1 MPESAASS
9 PTGANSG
16 GAAAADGG
24 SVAAG
29 DSSDAAPDARNR
41 WHPIAAAD
49 DLVLRHVYHG
59 KLLGRELAV
68 WRADDGF
75 VNVWENRCLHRGVR
89 LSIGVNDGRELV
101 CAYHGWRYANRT
113 AGCTYIP
120 AHPADAPARTI
131 CNRTF
136 DAVERHGLVWSGEE
150 PDGPPP
156 EAPELDGAETLVLRS
171 LPVNAGAALVVD
183 GLAGYDLEGL
193 PLPVRRDDYATVLEY
208 DDETVIAF
216 FVQPVDSD
224 RSVIRPVL
232 APAPPAAA
240 ERIEVLRRHS
250 TALEALRKE
259 LEEQAAKLPPVE
271 PMTPA
276 LEQVPVHL
284 AELPEPSAR
293 GRQAR
298 LRVRVARK
306 WNTAADVAAFELE
319 SIAGQLP
326 TFQPGA
332 HIDVHLPDGL
342 IRQYSLTN
350 GPGQLDRYRIGVKLE
365 PESRGGS
372 AALHH
377 TVREGDVLAISEPR
391 NNFPLRRNA
400 VRTVLIAGGIG
411 ITPLL
416 AMAQTLR
423 HSNLG
428 FELHCFARSRDH
440 LAFGEILERLGDS
453 VTAHLDLSPD
463 DTAAAIAQIL
473 EGRSTSDRVYGCG
486 PAPMLAAVRELA
498 EAAGWP
504 EETVHFEYFS
514 NPTEIDDSSSFE
526 IDLARSALTL
536 AVPAGRTVLEIL
548 RDNGVDV
555 ASSCEVGA
563 CGTCSVGVIEGEPDH
578 QDVYLSQSEKQ
589 RGDRMMACISRARGP
604 RLILDL

>member
-1 MPESAASS
+1 MAENAAESAASES
-9 PTGANSG
+9 GVSEADPEAGGGGANG
-16 GAAAADGG
+16 
-24 SVAAG
+24 AG
-29 DSSDAAPDARNR
+29 DPGRR

-136 DAVERHGLVWSGEE
+136 GAAERYGLIWSGEE
-150 PDGPPP
+150 PDGEIPG
-156 EAPELDGAETLVLRS
+156 APELAGETLVLRS
-171 LPVNAGAALVVD
+171 LPVNAGAALAID
-183 GLAGYDLEGL
+183 WLAGYE
-193 PLPVRRDDYATVLEY
+193 PESSPRPVRRSEHATALEY
-208 DDETVIAF
+208 DDETAVVF

-232 APAPPAAA
+232 APAPPDA

-259 LEEQAAKLPPVE
+259 LEAEAAKRPPAE

-284 AELPEPSAR
+284 AEPPEPSAR

-298 LRVRVARK
+298 LRVQVARK

-332 HIDVHLPDGL
+332 HIDVHLPGGL
-342 IRQYSLTN
+342 VRQYSLTN

-372 AALHH
+372 EAMHH

-391 NNFPLRRNA
+391 NNFLLRRNA
-400 VRTVLIAGGIG
+400 ERTILLAGGIG

-416 AMAQTLR
+416 AMAQALH
-423 HSNLG
+423 HSNLA

-440 LAFGEILERLGDS
+440 LAFGETLERLGDS
-453 VTAHLDLSPD
+453 VTAHLGLSPA
-463 DTAAAIAQIL
+463 DTAAAIARTL
-473 EGRSTSDRVYGCG
+473 EGRSPSDRVYGCG

-504 EETVHFEYFS
+504 EEVVHFEYFA

-526 IDLARSALTL
+526 VSLARSALTL
-536 AVPAGRTVLEIL
+536 AVPAGRTVLEVL

-555 ASSCEVGA
+555 ASSCEQGA

-578 QDVYLSQSEKQ
+578 QDVYLNESEKQ
-589 RGDRMMACISRARGP
+589 RGDRMMVCISRARGP

>member
-1 MPESAASS
+1 MS
-9 PTGANSG
+9 PG
-16 GAAAADGG
+16 DGG
-24 SVAAG
+24 PGPA
-29 DSSDAAPDARNR
+29 SDPRHR
-41 WHPIAAAD
+41 WHPIAAVD
-49 DLVLRHVYHG
+49 DLVFRHVYHG

-89 LSIGVNDGRELV
+89 LSIGASDGRELV

-136 DAVERHGLVWSGEE
+136 VAVERYGLVWSAEDPEGEA
-150 PDGPPP
+150 PP
-156 EAPELDGAETLVLRS
+156 EAAELAGAETLVLRN
-171 LPVNAGAALVVD
+171 LPVNAGAGLVID
-183 GLAGYDLEGL
+183 GLAGYDPESLAA
-193 PLPVRRDDYATVLEY
+193 VARRTGDAAALQLGDGTAIV
-208 DDETVIAF
+208 F

-224 RSVIRPVL
+224 RSVIRPVMT
-232 APAPPAAA
+232 PAPPAAD
-240 ERIEVLRRHS
+240 RIGVLRRHS
-250 TALEALRKE
+250 AALEALRKN
-259 LEEQAAKLPPVE
+259 LEEEAARRPPAE

-276 LEQVPVHL
+276 LEQVPIHL
-284 AELPEPSAR
+284 AELPEPSPR
-293 GRQAR
+293 GRQAP

-306 WNTAADVAAFELE
+306 WDTAADVAAFELE

-332 HIDVHLPDGL
+332 HIDVHLANGL
-342 IRQYSLTN
+342 VRQYSLTN

-372 AALHH
+372 AAMHH
-377 TVREGDVLAISEPR
+377 TVREGDVLAVSEPR

-400 VRTVLIAGGIG
+400 ERTVLIAGGIG

-416 AMAQTLR
+416 AMAQALH

-428 FELHCFARSRDH
+428 FELHCFARSPDH
-440 LAFGEILERLGDS
+440 LAFGETLDRLGDS
-453 VTAHLDLSPD
+453 VTAHLGLSPA
-463 DTAAAIAQIL
+463 DTAAAIARAL
-473 EGRSTSDRVYGCG
+473 EGRSPSDRVYGCG

-504 EETVHFEYFS
+504 AETVHFEYFA

-526 IDLARSALTL
+526 VALARSALTL
-536 AVPAGRTVLEIL
+536 AVPAGRTVLEVL

-578 QDVYLSQSEKQ
+578 QDVYLTSAE
-589 RGDRMMACISRARGP
+589 RAEGARMMACVSRSLGP

>member
-9 PTGANSG
+9 PSG
-16 GAAAADGG
+16 VNDGT
-24 SVAAG
+24 
-29 DSSDAAPDARNR
+29 AAPDARNR

-49 DLVLRHVYHG
+49 DLVFRHVYHG

-89 LSIGVNDGRELV
+89 LSIGVNDGRELA
-101 CAYHGWRYANRT
+101 CAYHGWRYTNRT

-136 DAVERHGLVWSGEE
+136 AAIERHGLVWSGEE
-150 PDGPPP
+150 PDGSPP

-171 LPVNAGAALVVD
+171 LPVNAGAALAID
-183 GLAGYDLEGL
+183 LLAGYDPEGS
-193 PLPVRRDDYATVLEY
+193 PSPVRRDDYATVLEY

-232 APAPPAAA
+232 APAPPAA

-259 LEEQAAKLPPVE
+259 LEGHAAKLPPVE

-284 AELPEPSAR
+284 AELPEPSPR

-332 HIDVHLPDGL
+332 HIDVHLPGGL
-342 IRQYSLTN
+342 IRQYSITN

-365 PESRGGS
+365 PDSRGGS
-372 AALHH
+372 EALHQ

-453 VTAHLDLSPD
+453 VTAHLGLSPD
-463 DTAAAIAQIL
+463 DTAAAIAEIL
-473 EGRSTSDRVYGCG
+473 QGRSPSDRVYGCG

-498 EAAGWP
+498 AAAGWP
-504 EETVHFEYFS
+504 EEAVHFEYFS

-536 AVPAGRTVLEIL
+536 AVPAGQTVLEVL

-563 CGTCSVGVIEGEPDH
+563 CGTCSVGVIEGELDH
-578 QDVYLSQSEKQ
+578 QDVYLTESEKQ

>member
-9 PTGANSG
+9 PSG
-16 GAAAADGG
+16 VNDGG
-24 SVAAG
+24 
-29 DSSDAAPDARNR
+29 AAPDARNR

-49 DLVLRHVYHG
+49 DLVFRHVYHG

-89 LSIGVNDGRELV
+89 LSIGANDGRELV

-136 DAVERHGLVWSGEE
+136 AAIERHGLVWSGEE
-150 PDGPPP
+150 PDGSPP

-171 LPVNAGAALVVD
+171 LPVNAGAALAID
-183 GLAGYDLEGL
+183 LLAGYDPESS
-193 PLPVRRDDYATVLEY
+193 PSPVRGDDYATVLEY

-232 APAPPAAA
+232 APAPPAA

-259 LEEQAAKLPPVE
+259 LEEHAAKLPPVE

-284 AELPEPSAR
+284 AELPEPSLR

-332 HIDVHLPDGL
+332 HIDVHLPGGL
-342 IRQYSLTN
+342 IRQYSITN

-365 PESRGGS
+365 PDSRGGS

-453 VTAHLDLSPD
+453 VTAHLGLSPD
-463 DTAAAIAQIL
+463 DTAAAIAEIL
-473 EGRSTSDRVYGCG
+473 QGRSPSDRVYGCG

-498 EAAGWP
+498 AAAGWP
-504 EETVHFEYFS
+504 EEAVHFEYFS

-536 AVPAGRTVLEIL
+536 AVPAGQTVLEVL

-578 QDVYLSQSEKQ
+578 QDVYLTESEKQ

>member
-9 PTGANSG
+9 PSG
-16 GAAAADGG
+16 VSDG
-24 SVAAG
+24 
-29 DSSDAAPDARNR
+29 AAPDARNR

-49 DLVLRHVYHG
+49 DLVFRHVYHA

-89 LSIGVNDGRELV
+89 LSIGANDGRELV

-136 DAVERHGLVWSGEE
+136 AAIERHGLVWSGEE
-150 PDGPPP
+150 PDGSPP

-171 LPVNAGAALVVD
+171 LPVNASAALAID
-183 GLAGYDLEGL
+183 LLAGYDPEGS
-193 PLPVRRDDYATVLEY
+193 PSPVRGDQYATVLEY

-232 APAPPAAA
+232 APAPPAA
-240 ERIEVLRRHS
+240 ERIDVLRRHS

-259 LEEQAAKLPPVE
+259 LEGHAAKLPPVE

-284 AELPEPSAR
+284 AELPEPSPR

-332 HIDVHLPDGL
+332 HIDVHLPGGL
-342 IRQYSLTN
+342 IRQYSITN

-453 VTAHLDLSPD
+453 VTAHLGLSPD
-463 DTAAAIAQIL
+463 DTAAAIAEIL
-473 EGRSTSDRVYGCG
+473 QGRSPSDRVYGCG
-486 PAPMLAAVRELA
+486 PALMLAAVRELA
-498 EAAGWP
+498 AAAGWP
-504 EETVHFEYFS
+504 EEAVHFEYFS

-536 AVPAGRTVLEIL
+536 AVPAGQTVLEVL

-578 QDVYLSQSEKQ
+578 QDVYLTESEKQ

>member
-9 PTGANSG
+9 PSG
-16 GAAAADGG
+16 GNDG
-24 SVAAG
+24 A
-29 DSSDAAPDARNR
+29 AAPDARNR

-49 DLVLRHVYHG
+49 DLVFRHVYHG

-89 LSIGVNDGRELV
+89 LSIGANDGRELV

-136 DAVERHGLVWSGEE
+136 AAVERHGLVWSGEE
-150 PDGPPP
+150 PDGSPP

-171 LPVNAGAALVVD
+171 LPVNAGADLAIDL
-183 GLAGYDLEGL
+183 LAGYDPEGS
-193 PLPVRRDDYATVLEY
+193 PLPVRGDDYATVLEY

-232 APAPPAAA
+232 APAPPAA

-259 LEEQAAKLPPVE
+259 LEGHAAELPPVE

-284 AELPEPSAR
+284 AELPEPSPR

-332 HIDVHLPDGL
+332 HIDVHLPGGL
-342 IRQYSLTN
+342 IRQYSITN

-365 PESRGGS
+365 PDSRGGS

-400 VRTVLIAGGIG
+400 VQTVLIAGGIG

-453 VTAHLDLSPD
+453 VTAHLGLSPD
-463 DTAAAIAQIL
+463 DTAAAIAEIL
-473 EGRSTSDRVYGCG
+473 QGRSPSDRVYGCG

-498 EAAGWP
+498 AAAGWP
-504 EETVHFEYFS
+504 EEAVHFEYFS

-536 AVPAGRTVLEIL
+536 AVPAGQTVLEVL

-578 QDVYLSQSEKQ
+578 QDVYLTESEKQ

>member
-9 PTGANSG
+9 PSGVNDGA
-16 GAAAADGG
+16 
-24 SVAAG
+24 
-29 DSSDAAPDARNR
+29 AAPDARNR

-49 DLVLRHVYHG
+49 DLVFRHVYHG

-89 LSIGVNDGRELV
+89 LSIGANDGRELA

-136 DAVERHGLVWSGEE
+136 AAIERHGLVWSGEE
-150 PDGPPP
+150 PDGAPP

-171 LPVNAGAALVVD
+171 LPVNAGAALAID
-183 GLAGYDLEGL
+183 LLAGYDPEGS
-193 PLPVRRDDYATVLEY
+193 PLPVRGDDYATVLEY

-232 APAPPAAA
+232 APAPPAA

-259 LEEQAAKLPPVE
+259 LEGHAAKLPPVE

-284 AELPEPSAR
+284 AELPEPSPR

-332 HIDVHLPDGL
+332 HIDVHLPGGL
-342 IRQYSLTN
+342 IRQYSITN

-423 HSNLG
+423 HSNLS

-440 LAFGEILERLGDS
+440 LAFGETLERLGDS
-453 VTAHLDLSPD
+453 VTAHLGLSPD
-463 DTAAAIAQIL
+463 DTAAAIAEIL
-473 EGRSTSDRVYGCG
+473 QGRSPSDRVYGCG

-498 EAAGWP
+498 AAAGWP
-504 EETVHFEYFS
+504 EEAVHFEYFS

-536 AVPAGRTVLEIL
+536 AVPAGQTVLEVL

-578 QDVYLSQSEKQ
+578 QDVYLTESEKQ

>member
-1 MPESAASS
+1 MAESPAAESAANS
-9 PTGANSG
+9 PAGV
-16 GAAAADGG
+16 DGG
-24 SVAAG
+24 G
-29 DSSDAAPDARNR
+29 TAPDPRNR

-49 DLVLRHVYHG
+49 DLAPRHVYHG

-89 LSIGVNDGRELV
+89 LSIGVNDGRELI

-150 PDGPPP
+150 PDGSPP

-171 LPVNAGAALVVD
+171 LPVNAGAGLVID
-183 GLAGYDLEGL
+183 GLAGYDPESALGTA
-193 PLPVRRDDYATVLEY
+193 RRGDDATVLEY
-208 DDETVIAF
+208 GDGTVIAF

-232 APAPPAAA
+232 APAPAAA

-284 AELPEPSAR
+284 AEPPEPSPR

-298 LRVRVARK
+298 LRVRVVRK
-306 WNTAADVAAFELE
+306 WDTAADVAAFELE

-332 HIDVHLPDGL
+332 HIDVHLPGGL

-365 PESRGGS
+365 PDSRGGS

-377 TVREGDVLAISEPR
+377 QVREGDVLAISEPR

-411 ITPLL
+411 ITPLVS
-416 AMAQTLR
+416 MAQTLR

-440 LAFGEILERLGDS
+440 LAFGETLERLGDS
-453 VTAHLDLSPD
+453 VTAHLGLSPD
-463 DTAAAIAQIL
+463 ETAAAIAEIL
-473 EGRSTSDRVYGCG
+473 QGRSPSDRVYGCG

-498 EAAGWP
+498 AAAGWP

-536 AVPAGRTVLEIL
+536 AVPAGRTVLEVL
-548 RDNGVDV
+548 RENGVDV

-563 CGTCSVGVIEGEPDH
+563 CGTCSVGVVEGEPDH
-578 QDVYLSQSEKQ
+578 QDVYLSASEKQ

>member
-9 PTGANSG
+9 PSGVNDGA
-16 GAAAADGG
+16 
-24 SVAAG
+24 
-29 DSSDAAPDARNR
+29 AAPDARNR

-49 DLVLRHVYHG
+49 DLVFRHVYHG

-89 LSIGVNDGRELV
+89 LSIGANDGRELV

-136 DAVERHGLVWSGEE
+136 AAIERHGLVWSGEE
-150 PDGPPP
+150 PDGAPP

-171 LPVNAGAALVVD
+171 LPVNAGAALAID
-183 GLAGYDLEGL
+183 LLAGYDPEGS
-193 PLPVRRDDYATVLEY
+193 PLPVRGDDYATVLEY

-232 APAPPAAA
+232 APAPPAA

-259 LEEQAAKLPPVE
+259 LEGHAAKLPPVE

-284 AELPEPSAR
+284 AELPEPSPR

-332 HIDVHLPDGL
+332 HIDVHLPGGL
-342 IRQYSLTN
+342 IRQYSITN

-372 AALHH
+372 AALHQ

-440 LAFGEILERLGDS
+440 LAFGDILERLGDS
-453 VTAHLDLSPD
+453 VTAHLGLSPD
-463 DTAAAIAQIL
+463 DTAAAIAEIL
-473 EGRSTSDRVYGCG
+473 EGRSPSDRVYGCG

-498 EAAGWP
+498 AAAGWP
-504 EETVHFEYFS
+504 EEAVHFEYFS

-536 AVPAGRTVLEIL
+536 AVPAGQTVLEVL

-578 QDVYLSQSEKQ
+578 QDVYLTESEKQ

>member
-9 PTGANSG
+9 PSG
-16 GAAAADGG
+16 VNDGG
-24 SVAAG
+24 
-29 DSSDAAPDARNR
+29 AAPDARNR

-49 DLVLRHVYHG
+49 DLVFRHVYHG

-89 LSIGVNDGRELV
+89 LSIGANDGRELV

-136 DAVERHGLVWSGEE
+136 AAVERHGLVWSGEE
-150 PDGPPP
+150 PDGSPP

-171 LPVNAGAALVVD
+171 LPVNAGADLAIDL
-183 GLAGYDLEGL
+183 LAGYDPEGS
-193 PLPVRRDDYATVLEY
+193 PSPVRGDDYATVLEY

-232 APAPPAAA
+232 APAPPAA

-259 LEEQAAKLPPVE
+259 LEGHAAELPPVE

-284 AELPEPSAR
+284 AEPPEPSPR

-332 HIDVHLPDGL
+332 HIDVHLPGGL
-342 IRQYSLTN
+342 IRQYSITN

-440 LAFGEILERLGDS
+440 LAFGETLERLGDS
-453 VTAHLDLSPD
+453 VTAHLGLSPD
-463 DTAAAIAQIL
+463 DTAAAIAEIL
-473 EGRSTSDRVYGCG
+473 QGRSPSDRVYGCG

-498 EAAGWP
+498 AAAGWP
-504 EETVHFEYFS
+504 EEAVHFEYFS

-536 AVPAGRTVLEIL
+536 AVPAGQTVLEVL

-578 QDVYLSQSEKQ
+578 QDVYLTESEKQ

>member
-9 PTGANSG
+9 PSG
-16 GAAAADGG
+16 GNDG
-24 SVAAG
+24 A
-29 DSSDAAPDARNR
+29 AAPDARNR

-49 DLVLRHVYHG
+49 DLVFRHVYHG

-89 LSIGVNDGRELV
+89 LSIGTNDGRELV
-101 CAYHGWRYANRT
+101 CSYHGWRYANRT

-136 DAVERHGLVWSGEE
+136 AAVERHGLVWSGEE
-150 PDGPPP
+150 PDGSPP

-171 LPVNAGAALVVD
+171 LPVNAGAALAID
-183 GLAGYDLEGL
+183 LLAGYDPESS
-193 PLPVRRDDYATVLEY
+193 PSPVRGDDYATVLEY

-232 APAPPAAA
+232 APAPPAA

-259 LEEQAAKLPPVE
+259 LEGHAAELPPVE

-284 AELPEPSAR
+284 AELPEPSPR

-332 HIDVHLPDGL
+332 HIDVHLPGGL
-342 IRQYSLTN
+342 IRQYSITN

-372 AALHH
+372 EALHQ

-453 VTAHLDLSPD
+453 VTAHLGLSPD
-463 DTAAAIAQIL
+463 DTAAAIAEIL
-473 EGRSTSDRVYGCG
+473 QGRSPSDRVYGCG

-498 EAAGWP
+498 AAAGWP
-504 EETVHFEYFS
+504 EEAVHFEYFS

-536 AVPAGRTVLEIL
+536 AVPAGQTVLEVL

-578 QDVYLSQSEKQ
+578 QDVYLTESEKQ

>member
-1 MPESAASS
+1 MS
-9 PTGANSG
+9 PG
-16 GAAAADGG
+16 DGG
-24 SVAAG
+24 PGPA
-29 DSSDAAPDARNR
+29 SDPRHR
-41 WHPIAAAD
+41 WHPIAAVD
-49 DLVLRHVYHG
+49 DLVFRHVYHG

-89 LSIGVNDGRELV
+89 LSIGASDGRELV

-136 DAVERHGLVWSGEE
+136 VAVERYGLVWSGEDPE
-150 PDGPPP
+150 GEAPP
-156 EAPELDGAETLVLRS
+156 EAAELAGAETLVLRN
-171 LPVNAGAALVVD
+171 LPVNAGAGLVID
-183 GLAGYDLEGL
+183 GLAGYDPESSAA
-193 PLPVRRDDYATVLEY
+193 VARRTDDAAALQLG
-208 DDETVIAF
+208 DGTVIVF

-224 RSVIRPVL
+224 RSVIRPVMT
-232 APAPPAAA
+232 PAPPAAD
-240 ERIEVLRRHS
+240 RIGVLRRHS
-250 TALEALRKE
+250 AALEALRKN
-259 LEEQAAKLPPVE
+259 LEKEAARRPPAE

-276 LEQVPVHL
+276 LERVPIHL
-284 AELPEPSAR
+284 AELPEPSPR
-293 GRQAR
+293 GRQAS

-306 WNTAADVAAFELE
+306 WDTAADVAAFELE

-332 HIDVHLPDGL
+332 HIDVHLSNGL
-342 IRQYSLTN
+342 VRQYSLTN

-372 AALHH
+372 AAMHH
-377 TVREGDVLAISEPR
+377 TVREGDVLAVSEPR

-400 VRTVLIAGGIG
+400 ERTVLIAGGIG

-416 AMAQTLR
+416 AMAQALH

-428 FELHCFARSRDH
+428 FELHCFARSPDH
-440 LAFGEILERLGDS
+440 LAFGETLDRLGDS
-453 VTAHLDLSPD
+453 VTAHLGLSPA
-463 DTAAAIAQIL
+463 DTAAAIARAL
-473 EGRSTSDRVYGCG
+473 EDRSPSDRVYGCG

-504 EETVHFEYFS
+504 AETVHFEYFA
-514 NPTEIDDSSSFE
+514 NPTEIDDSSSF
-526 IDLARSALTL
+526 DVALARSALTL
-536 AVPAGRTVLEIL
+536 AVPAGRTVLEVL

-578 QDVYLSQSEKQ
+578 QDVYLTSAE
-589 RGDRMMACISRARGP
+589 RAEGARMMACVSRSLGP

>member
-1 MPESAASS
+1 MAESPAAE
-9 PTGANSG
+9 TAANSP
-16 GAAAADGG
+16 AAVDGNG
-24 SVAAG
+24 
-29 DSSDAAPDARNR
+29 AAPDPRNR

-49 DLVLRHVYHG
+49 DLVFRHVYHG

-150 PDGPPP
+150 PDGSPP

-171 LPVNAGAALVVD
+171 LPVNAGAGLVID
-183 GLAGYDLEGL
+183 GLAGYDPESAPGL
-193 PLPVRRDDYATVLEY
+193 ARRGDDATVLEY
-208 DDETVIAF
+208 DDGTVIAF

-240 ERIEVLRRHS
+240 RLGVLRRHS

-284 AELPEPSAR
+284 AEPPEPSPR

-306 WNTAADVAAFELE
+306 WDTAADVAAFELE

-332 HIDVHLPDGL
+332 HIDVHLPGGL

-377 TVREGDVLAISEPR
+377 QVREGDVLAISEPR

-416 AMAQTLR
+416 SMAQTLR

-440 LAFGEILERLGDS
+440 LAFGETLERLGDS
-453 VTAHLDLSPD
+453 VTAHLGLSPD
-463 DTAAAIAQIL
+463 DTAAAIAEIL
-473 EGRSTSDRVYGCG
+473 EGRSPSDRVYGCG

-498 EAAGWP
+498 AAAGWP
-504 EETVHFEYFS
+504 EEAVHFEYFS

-536 AVPAGRTVLEIL
+536 AVPAGRTVLEVL

-563 CGTCSVGVIEGEPDH
+563 CGTCSVGVVEGEPDH
-578 QDVYLSQSEKQ
+578 QDVYLSESEKQ